1 MTIATVKDIQGF
13 SLVELVLV
21 ISIIGILTAISTP
34 KVNDIIENV
43 REKAVVERLNEDLN
57 YIRSMA
63 ISYHDTT
70 WLVVDQ
76 AQNSY
81 GLYIGPT
88 AGTRVLIPD
97 PQTGDSFVLDLDSA
111 YQDVVI
117 SSVSFG
123 GASEVSFNWWGTPSS
138 GGTVVLNSSRTVSL
152 LAETG
157 LAYETP

>member
-1 MTIATVKDIQGF
+1 
-13 SLVELVLV
+13 
-21 ISIIGILTAISTP
+21 
-34 KVNDIIENV
+34 
-43 REKAVVERLNEDLN
+43 LN
-57 YIRSMA
+57 YLRSMA

-76 AQNSY
+76 AQNQY

-123 GASEVSFNWWGTPSS
+123 GASEVSFNWWGTPSA
-138 GGTVVLNSSRTVSL
+138 GGTIVLNGSRTITVI
-152 LAETG
+152 AETG
-157 LAYETP
+157 MAHETP